1 MPISDSKFAIS
12 TESYEKGRARCWDS
26 DAEMRKS
33 LCEGRLG
40 DCKRNC
46 YSVKAHWPRAIV
58 MASNNFSIVAAN
70 VCAVAEFTCK
80 TGLVSKTCNPRNV
93 PLKPLPRQLPLAPSH
108 FCLLSF
114 VASTRIYP
122 QQAAKEY
129 TKPYIANPTKLPWT
143 PTPNAE
149 PF

>member
-1 MPISDSKFAIS
+1 MQ
-12 TESYEKGRARCWDS
+12 RC
-26 DAEMRKS
+26 EN
-33 LCEGRLG
+33 L
-40 DCKRNC
+40 
-46 YSVKAHWPRAIV
+46 SVKGGLVIAREIATQSKHIGPGPIV

-80 TGLVSKTCNPRNV
+80 TGLVSKTCNHRNV

-143 PTPNAE
+143 PLVFAPLE
-149 PF
+149 